1 MDFFIIKLIYF
12 KKNNSNL
19 GINMNEKIILGL
31 PKGSLNNVKRG
42 NTYQLF
48 VDAGYEVKGYEPGD
62 ESYEIEILNFFY
74 VFMKYFESISSM
86 DILFCFKSLCKI

>member
-1 MDFFIIKLIYF
+1 MNNLIV
-12 KKNNSNL
+12 
-19 GINMNEKIILGL
+19 GITMNEKIILGL

-62 ESYEIEILNFFY
+62 ESYEINITNDVLD
-74 VFMKYFESISSM
+74 SSAVNT
-86 DILFCFKSLCKI
+86 C